1 MAETVQI
8 STLGRTPRQPL
19 IDAGVY
25 RENLRLEVISTLRE
39 ESKRESLGRLLAELE
54 GTGIVYVSTIKDA
67 EAVTDYLESL
77 ELNVARFHGRLGTRE
92 RKRNQERFMTG
103 DARVIVATNAF
114 GEGID
119 KPDIRFVI
127 HYNLPGTLDA
137 YYQEAGRAG
146 RDGEPAR
153 CILFYQ
159 HEDRNTQVFFL
170 NGRYP
175 KREHFALVY
184 KALERLGAERRVLSA
199 GEVNERAT
207 SLVLGKVKV
216 VLATMKELGIVA
228 EPEPGLYRLTLSGL
242 SPEQLEEMADRY
254 ERLADADRDKL
265 RSMVLYAQTALCRW
279 KALLDYFG
287 EEPDWTRCG
296 HCDNCSRPIRELA
309 APPPAE
315 LPVRPQT
322 ATEVLPL
329 PPLVGDRRPE
339 NLVAGDAVTLP
350 IFGAGHV
357 RSVESRSLVITF
369 KDGETREFRL

>member
-8 STLGRTPRQPL
+8 PTLQPTPLQPV
-19 IDAGVY
+19 IDLGVY
-25 RENLRLEVISTLRE
+25 RENLRFEVISTPRE
-39 ESKRESLGRLLAELE
+39 ESKRECLGRLLAEME
-54 GTGIVYVSTIKDA
+54 GAGIVYVSTIKDC
-67 EAVTDYLESL
+67 EAVTGHLDSL
-77 ELNVARFHGRLGTRE
+77 GIKVARYHGRLGARE
-92 RKRNQERFMTG
+92 RTRNQERFMAG
-103 DARVIVATNAF
+103 DVRVIVATDAF
-114 GEGID
+114 GMGID

-127 HYNLPGTLDA
+127 HYNLPGTLDD

-153 CILFYQ
+153 CLLFYQ
-159 HEDRNTQVFFL
+159 QEDRNTQVFFL

-175 KREHFALVY
+175 KREHFAVVY
-184 KALERLGAERRVLSA
+184 KALERLGAERRDLSA
-199 GEVNERAT
+199 GQVHERA
-207 SLVLGKVKV
+207 SSVALGKVRI
-216 VLATMKELGIVA
+216 VLATMKELGMLA
-228 EPEPGLYRLTLSGL
+228 EPEPGLYRLTRSGL
-242 SPEQLEEMADRY
+242 SPEELDEMADRY
-254 ERLADADRDKL
+254 EQRADADRDKL
-265 RSMVLYAQTALCRW
+265 RRMVLYAQTALCRW

-287 EEPDWTRCG
+287 EEPEWTRCG

-339 NLVAGDAVTLP
+339 ALVAGDAVTLP

-369 KDGETREFRL
+369 GDGETREFRL

>member
-1 MAETVQI
+1 MAETVQF
-8 STLGRTPRQPL
+8 STLGRTPRQPV
-19 IDAGVY
+19 IDLGVY
-25 RENLRLEVISTLRE
+25 REELRFEVLSTPRE
-39 ESKRESLGRLLAELE
+39 SSKRESLGRLLTEME
-54 GTGIVYVSTIKDA
+54 GTGIVYVSTIKDS
-67 EAVTDYLESL
+67 EAVSDHLDSL
-77 ELNVARFHGRLGTRE
+77 GFKVARYHGRLGARE
-92 RKRNQERFMTG
+92 RKRNQERFLAG
-103 DARVIVATNAF
+103 DVRVIVATNAF
-114 GEGID
+114 GAGVD

-137 YYQEAGRAG
+137 YYEEAGRAG

-199 GEVNERAT
+199 GEINERAA
-207 SLVLGKVKV
+207 SVVLGKVRV
-216 VLATMKELGIVA
+216 VLATMKDLEIVA
-228 EPEPGLYRLTLSGL
+228 EPEPGLYRLTRSGL
-242 SPEQLEEMADRY
+242 SPEELEEMADHY
-254 ERLADADRDKL
+254 ELRADADRDKL
-265 RSMVLYAQTALCRW
+265 RRMVLYAQTALCRW
-279 KALLDYFG
+279 NAVLDYFG
-287 EEPDWTRCG
+287 EAHEWTRCG

-329 PPLVGDRRPE
+329 PPLVGDRRPAA
-339 NLVAGDAVTLP
+339 LMAGDSVTLP